1 MEHTARDPDDAAVF
15 PDLDPE
21 LDGLP
26 LRVRAEVPALTV
38 SCAASPRPAVPAR
51 PPEPETRPAAASTFA
66 PTHHRATNALASVA
80 SKRSSTTMSL
90 PLLPWC
96 GVRADRRSPM
106 RIDSG
111 VVEPFDFR
119 CRRRPTT
126 NFTRP
131 RTRSS
136 NPVPSSGESDELGDL
151 CQPQRMSRLSAP
163 TRRSKIPRPP
173 GNRPASV
180 RVADVGG
187 EEFEEAHRHALAGRR
202 HKRRHGWRSEADKLV
217 H

>member
-1 MEHTARDPDDAAVF
+1 MWPETGSQLTLCWRGMDSKFQFRD
-15 PDLDPE
+15 
-21 LDGLP
+21 
-26 LRVRAEVPALTV
+26 
-38 SCAASPRPAVPAR
+38 ASP
-51 PPEPETRPAAASTFA
+51 PPTAWA
-66 PTHHRATNALASVA
+66 PSFRRVSGGSLSRRNSSIGLA
-80 SKRSSTTMSL
+80 
-90 PLLPWC
+90 
-96 GVRADRRSPM
+96 
-106 RIDSG
+106 
-111 VVEPFDFR
+111 
-119 CRRRPTT
+119 RPTT
-126 NFTRP
+126 ARVIPPPRRP
-131 RTRSS
+131 SIRPNPTEATKPLPIWRGTEIS
-136 NPVPSSGESDELGDL
+136 NPFPSSGESDELGDL